1 MLGMA
6 MHAVRGIEINDE
18 TLALDAINR
27 VGPGGHYLMD
37 EHTLRHMRT
46 EHFYPST
53 VFDRQ
58 ERELWE
64 QDGSHDT
71 WYRAKE
77 IARRILIE
85 HKPKPLDKAAEE
97 GIRGSFASILV
108 L

>member
-1 MLGMA
+1 
-6 MHAVRGIEINDE
+6 MHTGSFEVNDE
-18 TLALDAINR
+18 MLALDAIDR

-37 EHTLRHMRT
+37 EHTLHHMRT
-46 EHFYPST
+46 EHFYPPT

-64 QDGSHDT
+64 QDGSVDA

-85 HKPKPLDKAAEE
+85 HKPKPLDPIAEE
-97 GIRGSFASILV
+97 EIRGSFTSLLV